1 MYQIIGETIWVA
13 GVYKHAQFTPKKFK
27 WRQREFSIT
36 QITLISDTRDGTVK
50 KRLYSVVSGNE
61 VYRLEFNRES
71 EQWYLQELWVE

>member
-13 GVYKHAQFTPKKFK
+13 GVYKAAQFIPKKFK
-27 WRQREFSIT
+27 WRDKELPIT
-36 QITLISDTRDGTVK
+36 SITLISDAKDGTVK
-50 KRLYSVVSGNE
+50 KRFYSVISGTE